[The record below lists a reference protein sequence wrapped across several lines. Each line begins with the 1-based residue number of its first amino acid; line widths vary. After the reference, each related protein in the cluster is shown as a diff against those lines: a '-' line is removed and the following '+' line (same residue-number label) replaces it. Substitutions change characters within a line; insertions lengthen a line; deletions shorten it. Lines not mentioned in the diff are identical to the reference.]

1 MRIKLSWNHFI
12 LYSILNHNNT
22 RIGKAQTLGYKSMY
36 RFKGGILVLAP
47 QSEFWKIQCKQVSRG
62 DGHQIYQRCVVSVIH
77 DSSNAVLLSAWYVT
91 FNPNCNIFCLLE
103 RVQIPEDEN
112 FLDVFVCNIHSTDN
126 ICVNLSGEEYSVSIL
141 LNFLTGMEVTANK
154 FLLLAACFQKELK

>member
-1 MRIKLSWNHFI
+1 MVIKF
-12 LYSILNHNNT
+12 T
-22 RIGKAQTLGYKSMY
+22 KAG
-36 RFKGGILVLAP
+36 
-47 QSEFWKIQCKQVSRG
+47 
-62 DGHQIYQRCVVSVIH
+62 CVVSVID
-77 DSSNAVLLSAWYVT
+77 DSSNAVLLSVWYVT
-91 FNPNCNIFCLLE
+91 LNPNCNIFGLLE

-141 LNFLTGMEVTANK
+141 LNLLTGMEVTANK

>member
-1 MRIKLSWNHFI
+1 MVIKF
-12 LYSILNHNNT
+12 T
-22 RIGKAQTLGYKSMY
+22 KAG
-36 RFKGGILVLAP
+36 
-47 QSEFWKIQCKQVSRG
+47 
-62 DGHQIYQRCVVSVIH
+62 CVVSVIH
-77 DSSNAVLLSAWYVT
+77 DSSNAVLLSVWYVT
-91 FNPNCNIFCLLE
+91 LNPNCNIFGLLE

-141 LNFLTGMEVTANK
+141 LNLLTGMEVTANK

>member
-1 MRIKLSWNHFI
+1 MVIKF
-12 LYSILNHNNT
+12 T
-22 RIGKAQTLGYKSMY
+22 KAG
-36 RFKGGILVLAP
+36 F
-47 QSEFWKIQCKQVSRG
+47 
-62 DGHQIYQRCVVSVIH
+62 VVSVIH
-77 DSSNAVLLSAWYVT
+77 DSSNAVLLSVWYVT
-91 FNPNCNIFCLLE
+91 LNPNCNIFGLLE

-141 LNFLTGMEVTANK
+141 LNLLTGMEVAANK

>member
-1 MRIKLSWNHFI
+1 MVIKF
-12 LYSILNHNNT
+12 T
-22 RIGKAQTLGYKSMY
+22 KAG
-36 RFKGGILVLAP
+36 
-47 QSEFWKIQCKQVSRG
+47 
-62 DGHQIYQRCVVSVIH
+62 CVVSVIH
-77 DSSNAVLLSAWYVT
+77 DSNNAVLLSVWYVT
-91 FNPNCNIFCLLE
+91 LNPNCNIFGLLE

-141 LNFLTGMEVTANK
+141 LNLLTGMEVTANK